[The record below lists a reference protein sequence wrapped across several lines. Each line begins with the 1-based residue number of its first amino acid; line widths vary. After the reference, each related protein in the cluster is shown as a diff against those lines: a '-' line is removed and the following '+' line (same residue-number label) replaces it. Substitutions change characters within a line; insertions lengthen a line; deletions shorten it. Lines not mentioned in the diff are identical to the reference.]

1 MDEWSRMVD
10 GNVSTRNIENVFT
23 CFCGN
28 HPLPEF
34 PPYESRHRAGE
45 KGNNILVSGV
55 ARSGSTVCWQI
66 INLLNDKRVL
76 KSHGFSDCCP
86 TMFRFEK
93 VIVTVRHPFDAYYSF
108 KRAFGDKDPQDLLA
122 GQWND
127 VGAFVLLKKL
137 QSSIKYRPDMDIV
150 FLKYED
156 FWSKDRERI
165 LFLSEFIG
173 KEINEEELE
182 KILSETSL
190 DRNIKISNSGGQD
203 FSDESKYRDT
213 ILPRIHS
220 GHVGEKR
227 GIPGQ
232 GSQLKP
238 EEKDRILKNIEW
250 VFDEFGYNKVC

>member
-10 GNVSTRNIENVFT
+10 GNVSTRNIKNVFT

-34 PPYESRHRAGE
+34 PPYESRHSDEE
-45 KGNNILVSGV
+45 KSNNILVSGV
-55 ARSGSTVCWQI
+55 ARSGSTACWQI
-66 INLLNDKRVL
+66 INLLNNKRVL

-93 VIVTVRHPFDAYYSF
+93 VIVTVRHPFDAYYSH
-108 KRAFGDKDPQDLLA
+108 KRIFGDEDNRTIQH
-122 GQWND
+122 WND
-127 VGAFVLLKKL
+127 VGAFLLLKKL
-137 QSSIKYRPDMDIV
+137 QGSIGYRPDMDIM

-190 DRNIKISNSGGQD
+190 DRNIKISKRGQD
-203 FSDESKYRDT
+203 HRDENKHRDT
-213 ILPRIHS
+213 ILPRIHF

-232 GSQLKP
+232 GSQLRP
-238 EEKDRILKNIEW
+238 EEKDIILKNVEW
-250 VFDEFGYNKVC
+250 VFDEFGYDKVC